1 MSWVEGRCKDL
12 TGLNLM
18 WENSLRT
25 TYIKHLI
32 KHIKRHKTKNLRNVK
47 QYRTAVNDS
56 CSHTHAIRAGHCYIL
71 SSYGLMG
78 EKDVCQLRRHLLC
91 VYVCVCVRVCLCV
104 CLCVYVCVCVCVT
117 HVTVSILGLLERGG
131 CWTQLTIVRWTLRQ
145 LPFDIRTIGPRQGAE
160 LVKRVFISSSSSAQS
175 AVWEACGRLPTIKL
189 PSMVQS
195 RTWRRRKCGYPK
207 SLTSLL
213 NPARR
218 SALVSGY
225 GHVILPEKM

>member
-104 CLCVYVCVCVCVT
+104 CLCVYVCVCVCVF
-117 HVTVSILGLLERGG
+117 V
-131 CWTQLTIVRWTLRQ
+131 C
-145 LPFDIRTIGPRQGAE
+145 
-160 LVKRVFISSSSSAQS
+160 VFVCVCVCVYVCVCMCVCVFVC
-175 AVWEACGRLPTIKL
+175 VW
-189 PSMVQS
+189 
-195 RTWRRRKCGYPK
+195 RTWQFLYWVCWSEAVAEH
-207 SLTSLL
+207 SLRL
-213 NPARR
+213 
-218 SALVSGY
+218 
-225 GHVILPEKM
+225 